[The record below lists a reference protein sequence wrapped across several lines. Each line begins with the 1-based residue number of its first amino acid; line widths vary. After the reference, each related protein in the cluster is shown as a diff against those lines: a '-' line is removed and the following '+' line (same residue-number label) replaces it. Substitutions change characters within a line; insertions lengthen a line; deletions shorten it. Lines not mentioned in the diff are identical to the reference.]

1 MKQFIIIP
9 VLVCLY
15 INASAQTI
23 DSSYKENNVTYNLYK
38 HKSSSNQVIQS
49 MGKYYNCNQLMKM
62 PNRNINKIAA
72 TVAGVDSRNG
82 ETPIIRGAVGG
93 TAYFIDGVRVY
104 NVPSVF
110 LMP

>member
-1 MKQFIIIP
+1 
-9 VLVCLY
+9 
-15 INASAQTI
+15 
-23 DSSYKENNVTYNLYK
+23 
-38 HKSSSNQVIQS
+38 
-49 MGKYYNCNQLMKM
+49 MKM

-104 NVPSVF
+104 NVPSIF